1 MSVIILYH
9 IMLHL
14 KLRNYNEIKV
24 RMKNLVLLNLSFS
37 ESRNM
42 RTNGKNLQLDFI
54 LAGQEKRRENYAS
67 SSKFSVIIF

>member
-42 RTNGKNLQLDFI
+42 RTNGKNLQLDLF
-54 LAGQEKRRENYAS
+54 
-67 SSKFSVIIF
+67 